1 MKVVAGTSSPL
12 LAKRV
17 ADELET
23 RLAKTTFKQFPDGEI
38 YVRVE
43 SEVDDE
49 VVVVQSITSSDDLI
63 TLMLLFDALEK
74 STITAVIPYM
84 GYARQDKRFYEGEA
98 ISIRAVA
105 RFIES
110 YADRV
115 ISVNVHSRNAAGYF
129 RKLEEVDAM
138 KLIGKYYKEQDVV
151 MVSPD
156 FGSLERVKRA
166 AKAAECEFDYL
177 EKRRIDA
184 EHVEISPKNIDVE
197 GRSVVIVDD
206 IISTGGTV
214 VEAAR
219 LLKASSIE
227 AACVHAVLACNAL
240 NKLYAAGISR
250 VVATDTIE
258 RAVSNIS
265 VAKLIAK
272 AVKA

>member
-17 ADELET
+17 ADELKT
-23 RLAKTTFKQFPDGEI
+23 KLAKTTFKQFPDGEL

-43 SEVDDE
+43 SCDE
-49 VVVVQSITSSDDLI
+49 AIVVQSITSSDDI
-63 TLMLLFDALEK
+63 VSLMLLFDALENN
-74 STITAVIPYM
+74 TITAVIPYM
-84 GYARQDKRFYEGEA
+84 GYARQDRRFYDGEA

-105 RFIES
+105 RLIEG

-115 ISVNVHSRNAAGYF
+115 ISVNIHSREAASYF

-138 KLIGKYYKEQDVV
+138 GLIGEYYKGRDVV

-156 FGSLERVKRA
+156 FGSFERVKRA
-166 AKAAECEFDYL
+166 AKAAGCEFDYL

-184 EHVEISPKNIDVE
+184 EHVEIVPKRIDLE
-197 GRSVVIVDD
+197 GRNVVIVDD

-214 VEAAR
+214 IEAAK
-219 LLKASSIE
+219 LLKARVE
-227 AACVHAVLACNAL
+227 AACVHAVLASNAL
-240 NKLYAAGISR
+240 NKLYAAGVSR

-258 RAVSNIS
+258 RAVSSIS
-265 VAKLIAK
+265 VAKLITK